1 MTHNV
6 CMHAYMY
13 YSHCFIGGES
23 VVWLLTQNDE
33 DCYNF
38 NFEISKNFD
47 DYNGVYVNLVIIIK
61 LLPVWKHTN

>member
-6 CMHAYMY
+6 CMHACMY
-13 YSHCFIGGES
+13 YLHCFIGGES
-23 VVWLLTQNDE
+23 VVWLLTQNDD

-47 DYNGVYVNLVIIIK
+47 NYNGVYVC
-61 LLPVWKHTN
+61 